1 MSLNKENYEEINF
14 KKENEKT
21 ACDYCCFELGK
32 CRNAILTLGQ
42 CYVPGEKN
50 IYYIEKKS

>member
-1 MSLNKENYEEINF
+1 MVLDKNKYEKINF

-32 CRNAILTLGQ
+32 CRSAILILGQ
-42 CYVPGEKN
+42 CFIHGEKN
-50 IYYIEKKS
+50 IYYIEKS